1 MSSYFSET
9 KASFITKFSFF
20 LSFINELLY
29 HSVPDSI
36 QHLLSVLIVI
46 FMAYLRILIP
56 NRSNLFTR
64 LTFSLALDSI
74 ND

>member
-1 MSSYFSET
+1 MSGYFSET

-20 LSFINELLY
+20 LGFINELLY

-46 FMAYLRILIP
+46 FMAYL
-56 NRSNLFTR
+56 
-64 LTFSLALDSI
+64 
-74 ND
+74 

>member
-9 KASFITKFSFF
+9 KVSFITKFSFF

-36 QHLLSVLIVI
+36 RRLLSVLPVI
-46 FMAYLRILIP
+46 FMAYL
-56 NRSNLFTR
+56 
-64 LTFSLALDSI
+64 
-74 ND
+74 